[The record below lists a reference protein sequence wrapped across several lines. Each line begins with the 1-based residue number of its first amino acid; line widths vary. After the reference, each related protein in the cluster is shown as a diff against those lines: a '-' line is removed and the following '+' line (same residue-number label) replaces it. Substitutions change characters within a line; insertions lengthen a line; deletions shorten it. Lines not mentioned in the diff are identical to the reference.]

1 MVEKKDKKFSIHGK
15 KPGVYELNKKL
26 IAIVGS
32 ILGVAIVLAFL
43 FSINSGAS
51 GDNNSS
57 QSTIKSNETNQK
69 VAKSGILDLPNSYND
84 SSKINRLLGL
94 NKPVKVVHD
103 DSGIAEQIRQMRD
116 QQNRLQSEL
125 SRVKAENKAKSLR
138 PSRSENTSPMDRQA
152 MSASIFFP
160 GGAPRPVPSDH
171 SKSTVNTK
179 SKEKTVESEK
189 QRFMD
194 GKVDE
199 EITNQHTMQKPI
211 SKYTI
216 FSGTSIPGILK
227 TTLKSDNPGS
237 IVAIVSQDVYDS
249 VTGQYLIIPKGSTL
263 LGTYNSKVAYGD
275 TRLQAKF
282 IRLIR
287 PDGTSVILP
296 NQAGVDGRGI
306 SGFSD
311 EVDNHWGQ
319 LIGAAALTTVF
330 NVPAV
335 AAQYSQ
341 NQAQAY
347 NPSTGTY
354 NNPGIGTT
362 FGNAALQSAGEGVS
376 KVGNK
381 VTERAMNIQP
391 TITIHDGYRFSV
403 LVTKDIVLPPYKRK
417 EGA

>member
-1 MVEKKDKKFSIHGK
+1 MAGKSDKKLSIHGK

-32 ILGVAIVLAFL
+32 ILGIAIVLAFL

-51 GDNNSS
+51 DNHG
-57 QSTIKSNETNQK
+57 QSTIKANETNEK
-69 VAKSGILDLPNSYND
+69 VANSGVLELPKSYND
-84 SSKINRLLGL
+84 SSKIDRLLGL
-94 NKPVKVVHD
+94 NKPVKVVNQ
-103 DSGIAEQIRQMRD
+103 SNPGIEKQIRIMRE
-116 QQNRLQSEL
+116 QQTRLQNELARVKSANREKL
-125 SRVKAENKAKSLR
+125 SRHS
-138 PSRSENTSPMDRQA
+138 PSTDISPMDRQA

-160 GGAPRPVPSDH
+160 GGAPRPGPIDH
-171 SKSTVNTK
+171 SKSAINTK
-179 SKEKTVESEK
+179 GKEKTVESEK

-287 PDGTSVILP
+287 PDGTSVILS

-354 NNPGIGTT
+354 SNPGIGTT